1 MGSCP
6 ESGPLAMNPK
16 NNRKYEDES
25 WLRKQYEVL
34 HKSQKGIAR
43 ECHCSDRTIF
53 NYLTKFD
60 IKIRRRLRYS
70 IKDLRAEAIKRNG
83 ECLSEEYIPKRN
95 QVWRCEF
102 GHEWSALWYNI
113 RAGGWCQ
120 TCYHGSKPTIDTAKK
135 LARERGGDCLSIE
148 YINSK
153 TKMLFTC
160 SFGHTW
166 ETSYNHIRSG
176 KWCPVCSS
184 MRNVNECYF
193 RDCLENLFRAKFEK
207 NRPEWLISRF
217 GTKLEL
223 DGYNEALGVAFEY
236 QGIQHFELAE
246 WHSDTPEKL
255 KRRQQND
262 IDKAAITRGRGIIL
276 LTPSYKLKQKDFVGY
291 IIENLTAEKLEMAY
305 VI

>member
-1 MGSCP
+1 M
-6 ESGPLAMNPK
+6 
-16 NNRKYEDES
+16 
-25 WLRKQYEVL
+25 
-34 HKSQKGIAR
+34 
-43 ECHCSDRTIF
+43 
-53 NYLTKFD
+53 
-60 IKIRRRLRYS
+60 
-70 IKDLRAEAIKRNG
+70 
-83 ECLSEEYIPKRN
+83 
-95 QVWRCEF
+95 
-102 GHEWSALWYNI
+102 
-113 RAGGWCQ
+113 
-120 TCYHGSKPTIDTAKK
+120 KK

-236 QGIQHFELAE
+236 Q
-246 WHSDTPEKL
+246 
-255 KRRQQND
+255 
-262 IDKAAITRGRGIIL
+262 
-276 LTPSYKLKQKDFVGY
+276 
-291 IIENLTAEKLEMAY
+291 
-305 VI
+305 